1 MDLERDLLRSL
12 FLERLLDLLSSEY
25 LELERERDFLL
36 LPLDRDRDR
45 ERERERDLILR
56 RPRLR
61 LRLLLRPR
69 RSARS
74 RDWDR
79 LLEVRSYR
87 ASSTRSSVP
96 SYIRPSSA
104 SMASSAS
111 RLLVT
116 VPHIWKRFAY

>member
-1 MDLERDLLRSL
+1 MFSQCLELDLERDLLRSL

-36 LPLDRDRDR
+36 LPLDR
-45 ERERERDLILR
+45 ERERDRDLTLR

-104 SMASSAS
+104 SIASSAS
-111 RLLVT
+111 RLS
-116 VPHIWKRFAY
+116 